1 MSWRRRAPWLLLALA
16 ASPGTS
22 LAQEA
27 SALSQIWINP
37 GFYSYHFDR
46 DKNLEDANPGLG
58 IEWPINAQWSF
69 TAGAFRNSD
78 RERSNYIGAY
88 FMPFEWQGVKF
99 GAALGV
105 FDGYPNYRGGDWF
118 PAVIPTAAIEWRHW
132 GLNIGFIPPY
142 KDRLHGAISFQLKA
156 RFGAPAPSADQ

>member
-1 MSWRRRAPWLLLALA
+1 MKARATLPGLLGLLALLPGA
-16 ASPGTS
+16 AA
-22 LAQEA
+22 AQAE
-27 SALSQIWINP
+27 ALSKTWFNP

-58 IEWPINAQWSF
+58 IEYPINEQWSF

-78 RERSNYIGAY
+78 RERSKYIGVY

-99 GAALGV
+99 GAALGA
-105 FDGYPNYRGGDWF
+105 FDGYPNYRDGNWF
-118 PAVIPTAAIEWRHW
+118 PAVIPTAAIEWQHW
-132 GLNIGFIPPY
+132 GLNIGFVPPY

-156 RFGAPAPSADQ
+156 RFGAPAPSPAQ